1 MSMAGKEGKT
11 ETIKERA
18 IYVYLPS
25 IEMARVWKLRA
36 DKAGLSTSKFVVDRV
51 EDSMSKEG
59 EETYLSRLQLVER
72 LRKAEDELKSLREEN
87 RLLKKLVDNL
97 DKELKRYR
105 GKSFLEGSFEGPR
118 AFSRELIDF
127 LKKGN
132 TLSDDEILADLNIEL
147 SDTDLVKSV
156 NRQLE
161 ALETYGL
168 VEFTGKGWRWKE

>member
-1 MSMAGKEGKT
+1 MASKKGRTG
-11 ETIKERA
+11 TIKERA

-25 IEMARVWKLRA
+25 LEMVDGWKLRA
-36 DKAGLSTSKFVVDRV
+36 DKAGVSISKFVVDRI
-51 EDSMSKEG
+51 EDSIRKEEG

-105 GKSFLEGSFEGPR
+105 GKSFLEKDFEGER
-118 AFSRELIDF
+118 AFSRELVDL
-127 LKKGN
+127 LKRGI
-132 TLSDDEILADLNIEL
+132 TLNGDEILASLGIES
-147 SDTDLVKSV
+147 SDVDLVRSV

-161 ALETYGL
+161 ALEDCEL
-168 VEFTGKGWRWKE
+168 VEFTSKGWRWKE

>member
-1 MSMAGKEGKT
+1 MADG
-11 ETIKERA
+11 
-18 IYVYLPS
+18 
-25 IEMARVWKLRA
+25 WKCRA
-36 DKAGLSTSKFVVDRV
+36 DEAGVSVSKFVVERV
-51 EDSMSKEG
+51 EDSISKEG

-105 GKSFLEGSFEGPR
+105 GKSFLEDSFEGSR

-132 TLSDDEILADLNIEL
+132 TLSDDEILANLNIEL

-168 VEFTGKGWRWKE
+168 VEFTGKGWRWKERRTRAKTEHPLKTGCAEKIQVDNQM